1 MDSFWIF
8 STVALFAFGT
18 VWCFEWETQPE
29 PVVYSCAGDK
39 VTFPWR
45 FKAGDAELIRDI
57 RWYFD
62 GDFDSTL
69 VGTETSGYFFP
80 TPHYSQRVRQ
90 LTNGGL
96 ALSDVTLS
104 DAANY
109 TVEVNLDSE
118 GSALSH
124 RHSVILQVGEGLM
137 TQDRTLTVKQDP
149 TALWV
154 NSTQQWV
161 IRLTCGLFTFLGQP
175 PIRVTWITPAL
186 KTMSSSGYDNGNFYL
201 TLPSPVAGGNYT
213 CNIPRHFLP
222 DVCVEDGNHENN
234 TVISSVLVDE
244 VKARLSLLEAEN
256 RQVKDQLR
264 DMIHEHDEGISNL
277 PHYVNV
283 KDSKHE
289 NFAVTSS
296 VLVDEVKARLYLVEA
311 ENRELQEQLRDRI
324 QEHDEGISNLTH
336 YVNEQ
341 LEAFR
346 NEVHSLRNIS
356 REHQSIL
363 LVISRQ
369 EPCFLPNHVVLSD
382 ARRAVTNFVND
393 GLCDKTLTPGWYR
406 FVLDG
411 TNAVIP
417 TECVPRYHCGTNAP
431 YWLDLQGKALP
442 GAGQQTDARACAFC
456 VTGCHWETPITVRNC
471 GAFFVYKLKPYDGC
485 PLSFCAKK
493 VDS

>member
-201 TLPSPVAGGNYT
+201 TLPSPVVGGNYT

-222 DVCVEDGNHENN
+222 DVCVKDGNHANF
-234 TVISSVLVDE
+234 TVTSSVLVDE
-244 VKARLSLLEAEN
+244 VKARLSLVEAEK
-256 RQVKDQLR
+256 RTLK
-264 DMIHEHDEGISNL
+264 S
-277 PHYVNV
+277 
-283 KDSKHE
+283 
-289 NFAVTSS
+289 
-296 VLVDEVKARLYLVEA
+296 
-311 ENRELQEQLRDRI
+311 ENRELKDRV
-324 QEHDEGISNLTH
+324 QGNDERISNLTH

-346 NEVHSLRNIS
+346 DEVHFLRNIS
-356 REHQSIL
+356 YYFL
-363 LVISRQ
+363 TG
-369 EPCFLPNHVVLSD
+369 PCNSLNHVVLSD
-382 ARRAVTNFVND
+382 VRRAVTNNVNAR
-393 GLCDKTLTPGWYR
+393 LCDKTLTPGWYR

-471 GAFFVYKLKPYDGC
+471 GAFFVYKLKPDNHC
-485 PLSFCAKK
+485 NLSFCAKK